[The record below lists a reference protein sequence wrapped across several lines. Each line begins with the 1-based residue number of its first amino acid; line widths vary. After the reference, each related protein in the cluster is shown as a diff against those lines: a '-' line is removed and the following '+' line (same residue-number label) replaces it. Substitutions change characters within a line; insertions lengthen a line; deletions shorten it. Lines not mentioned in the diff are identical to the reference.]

1 MRAEAMMVYL
11 LQQLANAVP
20 IAALYAALAFGY
32 ALIFG
37 MTRRPDITYGALFAF
52 SGQIFLIFAQFAW
65 DRLFLILPAALT
77 LAAVAS
83 LLYTLGTAGGIARYV
98 MRPLHRHSPN
108 AVIVASLA
116 LLILLS
122 ESTRL
127 AMDSREIW
135 LSPFLNERLVF
146 FRHGGVEVGLTAIQL
161 GNAAIMA
168 ALVALGHLLLVRTR
182 AGRVWRAVADDASA
196 AQLCGVNADAVFALS
211 YLFAAFVATVCAIL
225 ATSYYGTMDFSSGLL
240 FGLKVVLIAAIGGHS
255 VPLRSALGA
264 ALYGFAETLW
274 GSYLPLA
281 WRDMALFSMLVLLAV
296 MYRREARV

>member
-1 MRAEAMMVYL
+1 MVYL

-98 MRPLHRHSPN
+98 MRPLQRHSPN

-135 LSPFLNERLVF
+135 LSPFLNDRLVF
-146 FRHGGVEVGLTAIQL
+146 FRHGEAEVGLTAIQL
-161 GNAAIMA
+161 GNAAMMA

-182 AGRVWRAVADDASA
+182 AGRVWRAVADDAGA

-211 YLFAAFVATVCAIL
+211 YLSAAFVATVCAIL
-225 ATSYYGTMDFSSGLL
+225 ATAYYGTMDFSSGLL

>member
-1 MRAEAMMVYL
+1 MVYL

-135 LSPFLNERLVF
+135 LSPFLNDRLVF
-146 FRHGGVEVGLTAIQL
+146 FRYGGAEVGLTVIQL

-168 ALVALGHLLLVRTR
+168 TLVTFGHLLLVRTR
-182 AGRVWRAVADDASA
+182 AGRVWRAVADDAGA

-264 ALYGFAETLW
+264 ALYGFAEMLW